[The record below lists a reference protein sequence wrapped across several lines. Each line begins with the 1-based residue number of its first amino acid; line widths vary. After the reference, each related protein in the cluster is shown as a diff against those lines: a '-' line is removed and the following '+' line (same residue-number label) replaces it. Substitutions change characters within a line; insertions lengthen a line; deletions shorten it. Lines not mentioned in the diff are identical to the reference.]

1 MLEMI
6 GGMLLKKYFITLFLL
21 IMSIAFLSN
30 TTYACVGA
38 RPLGMGGAF
47 VSVADDVN
55 AIYWNPAGLTNIEGY
70 EAATYTRTLNNRD
83 KINYD
88 DFIGTAR
95 TFDELGL
102 SFGLG
107 YIGEGVLLYDGLY
120 NEEFE
125 SGDDTIEFDGDLEI
139 EQSTDWLI
147 LSVAKDLSEELNLSG
162 LSVGANIRHMTMGR
176 EETFEGKIFK
186 NNELIGEKYTDS
198 DSDSSVAVDL
208 SLLYQPT
215 ERLSAGLLIQDVFET
230 EFEVYGQ
237 KISYIRNVRPSL
249 SYQPTDSLIFAVS
262 IYDFTDELD
271 RQISFGGEMELTEM
285 TELEILDSK
294 EEKLYLRGGSYLG
307 NLTLGA
313 GYEYGDFGFDY
324 VFLGEDLESTHQF
337 GVTYKF
343 AGI

>member
-1 MLEMI
+1 M
-6 GGMLLKKYFITLFLL
+6 KKYVIILFLL
-21 IMSIAFLSN
+21 SVRLIFPTNAVHS
-30 TTYACVGA
+30 CVGA

-88 DFIGTAR
+88 DFIGAAGTS
-95 TFDELGL
+95 DELGL

-176 EETFEGKIFK
+176 EEKFEGKIFK
-186 NNELIGEKYTDS
+186 NDELIGDKD
-198 DSDSSVAVDL
+198 
-208 SLLYQPT
+208 
-215 ERLSAGLLIQDVFET
+215 
-230 EFEVYGQ
+230 
-237 KISYIRNVRPSL
+237 
-249 SYQPTDSLIFAVS
+249 IF
-262 IYDFTDELD
+262 
-271 RQISFGGEMELTEM
+271 
-285 TELEILDSK
+285 
-294 EEKLYLRGGSYLG
+294 
-307 NLTLGA
+307 
-313 GYEYGDFGFDY
+313 
-324 VFLGEDLESTHQF
+324 
-337 GVTYKF
+337 
-343 AGI
+343 